1 MKTSV
6 RTLSILGLWLGL
18 TASLGR
24 AAEPA
29 PGKPAEAGAPVR
41 AVPLKVFSRQ
51 EKVGEIDTITRF
63 FVTTETNQFTFILP
77 KTFRLTTDNAE
88 QSLSMTSSDA
98 SGLIEVRISEHGGK
112 DKPEL
117 KPDKVREALLEDQPD
132 AKVVQEFGASAGNL
146 SGLGFE
152 LQWRPA
158 GGAMISSR
166 IAVIPF
172 PGGTIEFSQK
182 ALSQRLR
189 QLDPALNQVLLSF
202 RQAPINGTLD
212 FAPLSDK
219 L

>member
-1 MKTSV
+1 MNT
-6 RTLSILGLWLGL
+6 RNCTLSVLSLWLAL
-18 TASLGR
+18 TPSPTS

-29 PGKPAEAGAPVR
+29 ASKPPGAEASVR
-41 AVPLKVFSRQ
+41 VVPLKVYARQ
-51 EKVGEIDTITRF
+51 EKVGEIDTITRV
-63 FVTTETNQFTFILP
+63 FVATETNQFTFVLP
-77 KTFRLTTDNAE
+77 KTFRLASDSTE

-98 SGLIEVRISEHGGK
+98 SGLIEVRISESIDK

-117 KPDKVREALLEDQPD
+117 KPDKVREVLLEGQPD

-146 SGLGFE
+146 SGFGFE

-158 GGAMISSR
+158 GGAMLSSR

-172 PGGTIEFSQK
+172 PGGTLEFSQK
-182 ALSQRLR
+182 ALSQRIR

-202 RQAPINGTLD
+202 RQAPIHGKLD